1 MDNFWEN
8 VIRWAA
14 AAGGVIV
21 GWWGGWTAGSRVLVI
36 LMVMDYI
43 TGCACALTGHSTKT
57 DSGHFWSQVAVAGIL
72 KKVFTM
78 AVILMAA
85 LLDQVISGG
94 SAPGVGQGAESGM
107 TMFRSAAEFFYIATE
122 GLSIVENVGLMG
134 VPVPKPLKQALEV
147 LREKNNGE
155 EDK

>member
-1 MDNFWEN
+1 MEKVWEN

-21 GWWGGWTAGSRVLVI
+21 GWWGGWTAGSKVLVI
-36 LMVMDYI
+36 LMVMDYL

-57 DSGHFWSQVAVAGIL
+57 ESGHFWSQVAVAGIL

-78 AVILMAA
+78 CVILMAA
-85 LLDQVISGG
+85 LLDQVLSG
-94 SAPGVGQGAESGM
+94 GQGAENGM

-134 VPVPKPLKQALEV
+134 VPVPKPIRQALEV
-147 LREKNNGE
+147 LREKNDE
-155 EDK
+155 EQK

>member
-1 MDNFWEN
+1 MDSFWEN
-8 VIRWAA
+8 VVKWVA

-43 TGCACALTGHSTKT
+43 SGCACALTGHSTKT

-78 AVILMAA
+78 AVILLAA
-85 LLDQVISGG
+85 LLDQVLSGG
-94 SAPGVGQGAESGM
+94 QGTEDGM

-147 LREKNNGE
+147 LREKNDE
-155 EDK
+155 ENK

>member
-1 MDNFWEN
+1 MEKVWEN

-43 TGCACALTGHSTKT
+43 TGCACALTGHSSKT
-57 DSGHFWSQVAVAGIL
+57 ESGHFWSQVAVAGIL

-85 LLDQVISGG
+85 LLDQVLSG
-94 SAPGVGQGAESGM
+94 GQGAEGGM

-147 LREKNNGE
+147 LREKNDGE
-155 EDK
+155 DTKNNE

>member
-1 MDNFWEN
+1 MEKVWEN

-21 GWWGGWTAGSRVLVI
+21 GWWGGWTAGSKVLVI
-36 LMVMDYI
+36 LMVMDYL
-43 TGCACALTGHSTKT
+43 TDCACALTGHSTKT
-57 DSGHFWSQVAVAGIL
+57 ESGHFWSQVAVAGIL

-78 AVILMAA
+78 CVILMAA
-85 LLDQVISGG
+85 LQDQVLSG
-94 SAPGVGQGAESGM
+94 GQGAENGM

-147 LREKNNGE
+147 LRDKNDGE
-155 EDK
+155 DER

>member
-1 MDNFWEN
+1 MEKVWEN

-43 TGCACALTGHSTKT
+43 TGCACALTGHSSKT
-57 DSGHFWSQVAVAGIL
+57 ESGHFWSQVAVAGIL

-78 AVILMAA
+78 CVILMAA
-85 LLDQVISGG
+85 LLDQVVSG
-94 SAPGVGQGAESGM
+94 GQGAESGM

-134 VPVPKPLKQALEV
+134 VPVPKPIRQALEV
-147 LREKNNGE
+147 LRDKNDGE
-155 EDK
+155 DER

>member
-1 MDNFWEN
+1 MDHFWEN

-21 GWWGGWTAGSRVLVI
+21 GWWGGWTAGSKVLVI
-36 LMVMDYI
+36 LMVMDYL

-57 DSGHFWSQVAVAGIL
+57 DSGHFWSQVAVAGLL
-72 KKVFTM
+72 KKAFTM
-78 AVILMAA
+78 CVILLAA
-85 LLDQVISGG
+85 LLDQVLSGG
-94 SAPGVGQGAESGM
+94 QGTENGM

-134 VPVPKPLKQALEV
+134 VPVPKPIRQALEV
-147 LREKNNGE
+147 LREKNDKE
-155 EDK
+155 E

>member
-1 MDNFWEN
+1 MEKVWEN

-43 TGCACALTGHSTKT
+43 TGCACALTGHSSKT
-57 DSGHFWSQVAVAGIL
+57 ESGHFWSQVAVAGIL

-78 AVILMAA
+78 CVILMAA
-85 LLDQVISGG
+85 LLDQVLSG
-94 SAPGVGQGAESGM
+94 GQGAENGM

-147 LREKNNGE
+147 LREKNDGE
-155 EDK
+155 DTKNNE

>member
-1 MDNFWEN
+1 MEKVWEN

-21 GWWGGWTAGSRVLVI
+21 GWWGGWTEGSRVLVI
-36 LMVMDYI
+36 LMVMDYL
-43 TGCACALTGHSTKT
+43 TGCACALTGHSSKT
-57 DSGHFWSQVAVAGIL
+57 ESGHFWSQVAVAGIL

-78 AVILMAA
+78 CVILMAA
-85 LLDQVISGG
+85 LLDQVVSG
-94 SAPGVGQGAESGM
+94 GQGAENGM

-147 LREKNNGE
+147 LREKNDGE
-155 EDK
+155 DER

>member
-1 MDNFWEN
+1 MDGFWEN
-8 VIRWAA
+8 VVKWVA

-78 AVILMAA
+78 CVILMAA
-85 LLDQVISGG
+85 LLDQVLSG
-94 SAPGVGQGAESGM
+94 GQGAEGGM

-134 VPVPKPLKQALEV
+134 VPVPKPIRQALEV
-147 LREKNNGE
+147 LREKND
-155 EDK
+155 EDQK

>member
-1 MDNFWEN
+1 MDNIWEN
-8 VIRWAA
+8 VVKWAA

-43 TGCACALTGHSTKT
+43 TGCACALTGHSSKT
-57 DSGHFWSQVAVAGIL
+57 ESGHFWSQVAVAGLL
-72 KKVFTM
+72 KKAFTM
-78 AVILMAA
+78 CVILMAA
-85 LLDQVISGG
+85 LLDQVLSGG
-94 SAPGVGQGAESGM
+94 QGTENGM

-134 VPVPKPLKQALEV
+134 VPVPKPIRQALEV
-147 LREKNNGE
+147 LREKNDE
-155 EDK
+155 EQK

>member
-1 MDNFWEN
+1 MEKVWEN

-21 GWWGGWTAGSRVLVI
+21 GWWGGWTAGSKVLVI
-36 LMVMDYI
+36 LMVMDYL

-57 DSGHFWSQVAVAGIL
+57 ESGHFWSQVAVAGIL

-78 AVILMAA
+78 CVILMAA
-85 LLDQVISGG
+85 LLDQVVSG
-94 SAPGVGQGAESGM
+94 GQGAENGM

-147 LREKNNGE
+147 LREKNDGE
-155 EDK
+155 DER

>member
-1 MDNFWEN
+1 MEKFWEN

-36 LMVMDYI
+36 LMVMDYL

-57 DSGHFWSQVAVAGIL
+57 ESGHFWSQVAVAGIL

-78 AVILMAA
+78 CVILMAA
-85 LLDQVISGG
+85 LLDQVVSG
-94 SAPGVGQGAESGM
+94 GQGAENGM

-134 VPVPKPLKQALEV
+134 VPVPKPIRQALEV
-147 LREKNNGE
+147 LREKNDGE
-155 EDK
+155 DER

>member
-1 MDNFWEN
+1 MDNVWEN
-8 VIRWAA
+8 VVKWIA

-36 LMVMDYI
+36 LMVMDYL

-57 DSGHFWSQVAVAGIL
+57 DSGHFWSQVAVAGLL
-72 KKVFTM
+72 KKAFTM
-78 AVILMAA
+78 CVILMAA
-85 LLDQVISGG
+85 LLDQVLSGG
-94 SAPGVGQGAESGM
+94 QGTENGM

-147 LREKNNGE
+147 LREKNDE
-155 EDK
+155 ENK